1 MDEARTMGEDFKGI
15 TAERRELREAGY
27 FYTAKV
33 LVLRNL
39 WRHKKGLSSVEEE
52 EEYGHIQAQTP

>member
-1 MDEARTMGEDFKGI
+1 MRDDFTGI
-15 TAERRELREAGY
+15 TAERKELREGGY
-27 FYTAKV
+27 FYTAKL

-52 EEYGHIQAQTP
+52 EKYGHIQDSRY